1 MKQTLGTAFIALA
14 CVALTSCASIS
25 LVKPGTVEI
34 ENTYTVETNT
44 AWNRMSGQVD
54 DLWTLDG
61 PLVQAIYFYTG
72 IEEGENI
79 FQNPGSDNGPD
90 AKYKNMPKFKKGMT
104 AFDISEMVVA
114 TLAQSKASDIQ
125 VVSLTKAE
133 FGNRDGFRFEL
144 RYKDAESLERKALV
158 FGTAQND
165 RLHLIL
171 YQAPAIYYFDRDKAR
186 VEQIFKSVRFL
197 DRSA

>member
-1 MKQTLGTAFIALA
+1 
-14 CVALTSCASIS
+14 
-25 LVKPGTVEI
+25 
-34 ENTYTVETNT
+34 
-44 AWNRMSGQVD
+44 
-54 DLWTLDG
+54 
-61 PLVQAIYFYTG
+61 
-72 IEEGENI
+72 
-79 FQNPGSDNGPD
+79 
-90 AKYKNMPKFKKGMT
+90 MPKFKKGMT

-171 YQAPAIYYFDRDKAR
+171 YQAPAMYYFDRDKAR